1 MRESASW
8 VSARGGRNGEIE
20 HCCCCCC
27 CGGGGGGGGG
37 RGDGRSRGIR
47 KRVELQGQEMGD
59 KEFSCS
65 RILEMLFYPITS
77 SPLTDCCFVMR

>member
-8 VSARGGRNGEIE
+8 VSARVGRNGEIE
-20 HCCCCCC
+20 HCCCCC
-27 CGGGGGGGGG
+27 GGGPH
-37 RGDGRSRGIR
+37 GRSRGIR